1 MDSFRAQTMSSC
13 PLLCVA
19 WLQSGVE
26 SHIILQHEDMPYL
39 FGPGIGV
46 WHLERESGFI
56 FMGSWIEC
64 VCGT

>member
-26 SHIILQHEDMPYL
+26 SQIILQHEDMSYL

-46 WHLERESGFI
+46 LHLKRDSEFL
-56 FMGSWIEC
+56 FMGY
-64 VCGT
+64 

>member
-1 MDSFRAQTMSSC
+1 MDSFRVQRTSSC

-26 SHIILQHEDMPYL
+26 SHIIVQHEDMPYV

-46 WHLERESGFI
+46 RHLKRGCEFLL
-56 FMGSWIEC
+56 MGS
-64 VCGT
+64 